1 VQALADRK
9 ACLLSHHGMIALG
22 ASLDDALALAVEV
35 ETLAEM
41 YWRALQV
48 GEPALLTAAEMRQV
62 LERFASYR
70 A

>member
-1 VQALADRK
+1 
-9 ACLLSHHGMIALG
+9 MIALG
-22 ASLDDALALAVEV
+22 PSLQKVLKLAVEI
-35 ETLAEM
+35 ETLAAM